1 MHDANEIAVLFKR
14 RGKTRDVRRLGVGF
28 EVAWPLKTF
37 VSKKHPNK
45 RHAIISGYTDAKQTR
60 VLGSANGIS
69 FQGA

>member
-1 MHDANEIAVLFKR
+1 MHDANEVAELFKG

-28 EVAWPLKTF
+28 EVACSLETV
-37 VSKKHPNK
+37 VSEN
-45 RHAIISGYTDAKQTR
+45 AIFSGSTDAKQTR